1 MVAVLSKWWLSRL
14 PSAPMTTVLVTTDT
28 ALQAINQH
36 VGRAGNEHFTTH
48 EIARAM
54 GADEYHVRI
63 AFSWLSRY
71 RIIESIPGVRS
82 VRYTGTAGEKYSAN
96 VYQLRQESTPADFE
110 TLNRVFGVRAAT
122 VQK

>member
-1 MVAVLSKWWLSRL
+1 MSQCNAVSSR
-14 PSAPMTTVLVTTDT
+14 VTTDSVM
-28 ALQAINQH
+28 AAIRDH
-36 VGRAGNEHFTTH
+36 GKARFTTL
-48 EIARAM
+48 EIARDM

-96 VYQLRQESTPADFE
+96 VYQLRQESTPADFA
-110 TLNRVFGVRAAT
+110 TLNRVFCGV
-122 VQK
+122 